1 MSLLEV
7 RSVSV
12 TFGGVA
18 ALKQVSFT
26 LGENEIV
33 GLIGPTAPA
42 KLRCSTA

>member
-18 ALKQVSFT
+18 ALKRVSFA

-33 GLIGPTAPA
+33 GLIGPNGAGMTT
-42 KLRCSTA
+42 LSTA